1 MDARLAHHFGGNLR
15 RARRRADLSQM
26 QLARLVELNR
36 VDVGQLERGRRLPR
50 LDTILK
56 LSAGVEQSSRVLL
69 AGLRWRPG
77 YYVEGD
83 FCVGD
88 ASEAGAAAKR
98 GSR

>member
-1 MDARLAHHFGGNLR
+1 MDARLAHRFGGNLR

-56 LSAGVEQSSRVLL
+56 LSAGVRDFPCVLL

-83 FCVGD
+83 FCFD
-88 ASEAGAAAKR
+88 DPSEASAATER
-98 GSR
+98 GLR